1 MNLGGKIMKKR
12 TAIFALASVL
22 LLGLSVFA
30 QQQPPAKTQ
39 PAPKQAPQGQEG
51 PLAKAAGFLNLTP
64 EQIQKFKDLQKSRQ
78 DDQKAFRDQMQKLRG
93 ELQPLVRDQKADPAK
108 VNGLIDQIAKLGAD
122 RTKKALAGR
131 GAGEKILTPEQTE
144 KIKTA
149 PPALRQMLMNL
160 GRGQGMGMGMGMG
173 PMGGRGGMMQPG
185 MRGQGMGRG
194 QGQGGQG
201 MQGLRQGMGGQGMGM
216 GRMGGGMG
224 MGRGMGMGPMQ
235 RHPLLRRLLQ
245 MRRMG
250 GRFGGWW

>member
-1 MNLGGKIMKKR
+1 MKKQ
-12 TAIFALASVL
+12 TAILAIASIL
-22 LLGLSVFA
+22 LLGLSAFA
-30 QQQPPAKTQ
+30 QQQPPAKPAQ
-39 PAPKQAPQGQEG
+39 PAPKQALQGPGQGQG
-51 PLAKAAGFLNLTP
+51 PLARVADYLKLTP

-93 ELQPLVRDQKADPAK
+93 ELQPMLRDEKSDPAK
-108 VNGLIDQIAKLGAD
+108 AGGLIDQIAKLGAD
-122 RTKKALAGR
+122 RSKKVLAGR
-131 GAGEKILTPEQTE
+131 GVGEKILTPEQIE

-149 PPALRQMLMNL
+149 PPALRQMLMRL
-160 GRGQGMGMGMGMG
+160 GGGQGMGMGMG
-173 PMGGRGGMMQPG
+173 PMGGRGGQIQPG

-194 QGQGGQG
+194 QGMRGQGQG
-201 MQGLRQGMGGQGMGM
+201 MQGMRPGMGGGQGMGM

-224 MGRGMGMGPMQ
+224 MRRGMGMGPMQ